1 MGSHVTC
8 QLSVTRIT
16 PLPQGEGLFHNYPPL
31 KDSLH
36 SVESIFPSNT
46 NYIQTKRAK
55 LDSRHVFCKLAK
67 KCQIDLA
74 LWGVFALTFIGR
86 AVAISKDTH
95 TQILKLGMASTVP
108 LLVLLAP
115 MVAMCQLSKSKMKSV
130 FPTILRVAFYGFIH
144 KFFQERAL
152 KYQVFK
158 IINI

>member
-67 KCQIDLA
+67 KMSNRPGTLGCLCPNFHWKGSCY
-74 LWGVFALTFIGR
+74 LKR
-86 AVAISKDTH
+86 HTH
-95 TQILKLGMASTVP
+95 TNIKIKDGIHCSPVSFASPHGGHVSAVQKQNEVSFSHHLKGRFLWLHS
-108 LLVLLAP
+108 
-115 MVAMCQLSKSKMKSV
+115 
-130 FPTILRVAFYGFIH
+130 
-144 KFFQERAL
+144 
-152 KYQVFK
+152 
-158 IINI
+158 